1 MDNKVFLGEQEVLL
15 DAYRLGVQ
23 IFNAGF
29 NPTFIV
35 GLWRGGSTVG
45 IAVQECLQALG
56 VQTDHISIRTSYS
69 GVNRYQ
75 EMIDNPQDTIRVH
88 GTQYLLESL
97 NKTDSLLIVDDVY
110 STGFNVDAVIRRLQS
125 RLKRNMPERIR
136 VACLW
141 YKPKKNRTG
150 RTPDFTIHEGE
161 DWLVLPYELCGL
173 TDEELRDHKPFVL
186 PILKPD
192 SGLQGQE

>member
-1 MDNKVFLGEQEVLL
+1 MDNKVFLGEEEVLL

-29 NPTFIV
+29 HPSYIV

-56 VQTDHISIRTSYS
+56 VETNHISIRTSYS

-75 EMIDNPQDTIRVH
+75 EMIDNPEDTIKVH

-97 NKTDSLLIVDDVY
+97 NRTDSLLIVDDVY
-110 STGFNVDAVIRRLQS
+110 STGLNVDAVIRRLQS
-125 RLKRNMPERIR
+125 RLKRNMPRSIS

-141 YKPKKNRTG
+141 YKPEKNRTD
-150 RTPDFTIHEGE
+150 RTPDYYIHQGE

-173 TDEELRDHKPFVL
+173 TDEELRDQKPFVL

-192 SGLQGQE
+192 SDL

>member
-23 IFNAGF
+23 IFNSGF

-56 VQTDHISIRTSYS
+56 VETDHISIRTSYS

-75 EMIDNPQDTIRVH
+75 EMIDNPDDTIRVH

-125 RLKRNMPERIR
+125 RLKRNMPESIR

-150 RTPDFTIHEGE
+150 RTPDFTIHEGD

-192 SGLQGQE
+192 SES

>member
-29 NPTFIV
+29 HPTFIV

-56 VQTDHISIRTSYS
+56 VETDHISIRTSYS

-75 EMIDNPQDTIRVH
+75 EMIDNPEDTIRVH

-110 STGFNVDAVIRRLQS
+110 STGFNVAAVIRRLQS
-125 RLKRNMPERIR
+125 RMKRNMPESIR

-141 YKPKKNRTG
+141 YKPEKNRTG
-150 RTPDFTIHEGE
+150 RTPDYYIHKGE

-186 PILKPD
+186 PILNPD
-192 SGLQGQE
+192 SDL